1 MVGKLST
8 AKSCKGSIGH
18 VKNFFFILRK
28 GEVIDVFK
36 QRSDVIRFSVK

>member
-28 GEVIDVFK
+28 GEAIDVFK